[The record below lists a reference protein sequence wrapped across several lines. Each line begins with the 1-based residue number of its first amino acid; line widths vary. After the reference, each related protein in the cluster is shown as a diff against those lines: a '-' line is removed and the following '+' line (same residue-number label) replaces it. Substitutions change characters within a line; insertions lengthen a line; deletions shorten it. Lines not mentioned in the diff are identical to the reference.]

1 MSYGL
6 RARVEILL
14 RQPGRGPGEP
24 GGKLLA
30 RDWLLLTI
38 FSRILE
44 SVLGR
49 LDCQIYG
56 LA

>member
-38 FSRILE
+38 FSRMLE